1 MAAKDAAQKEKE
13 SQKEQIYYSDTYK
26 DEMYEYRHV
35 ILPKEIAKKVTKGRL
50 LPEHEWRHLGVQQSL
65 GWVHFMIHE
74 PEPHILL
81 FRRSLKVSQQVQ
93 QQRAAAAAAAQAQQQ
108 QSAAAGGCPPGKPW
122 TSACPGDKSA
132 TCTANYCGGCNAI
145 WTSAN
150 GKPVKCSTCPSGQGV
165 VQCFVDPCKDKTCPK
180 HPDTK
185 CVANYCGGYSSVKL
199 GT

>member
-50 LPEHEWRHLGVQQSL
+50 LTEHEWRHLGVQQSL

-74 PEPHILL
+74 PEPHILI

-108 QSAAAGGCPPGKPW
+108 QQ
-122 TSACPGDKSA
+122 
-132 TCTANYCGGCNAI
+132 YNALHM
-145 WTSAN
+145 
-150 GKPVKCSTCPSGQGV
+150 K
-165 VQCFVDPCKDKTCPK
+165 
-180 HPDTK
+180 
-185 CVANYCGGYSSVKL
+185 
-199 GT
+199 

>member
-1 MAAKDAAQKEKE
+1 MYTLRAE
-13 SQKEQIYYSDTYK
+13 S
-26 DEMYEYRHV
+26 
-35 ILPKEIAKKVTKGRL
+35 P
-50 LPEHEWRHLGVQQSL
+50 HEG
-65 GWVHFMIHE
+65 
-74 PEPHILL
+74 
-81 FRRSLKVSQQVQ
+81 
-93 QQRAAAAAAAQAQQQ
+93 
-108 QSAAAGGCPPGKPW
+108 SAAAGGCPPGKPW
-122 TSACPGDKSA
+122 TSTCPGDKSA

-150 GKPVKCSTCPSGQGV
+150 GKSAKCSTCPSGQGV